1 MTCVRLSL
9 TLVSMLIIHLT
20 KREEERRH
28 DERTC
33 RSWPAAANQEMKRTS
48 DEVEKKRKWKKKTRR
63 AAAVLDAKEIS
74 ISRMYIVV
82 PGVYRIIAYRG
93 GN

>member
-1 MTCVRLSL
+1 
-9 TLVSMLIIHLT
+9 
-20 KREEERRH
+20 
-28 DERTC
+28 
-33 RSWPAAANQEMKRTS
+33 MKL
-48 DEVEKKRKWKKKTRR
+48 KKKENGKKKTRR